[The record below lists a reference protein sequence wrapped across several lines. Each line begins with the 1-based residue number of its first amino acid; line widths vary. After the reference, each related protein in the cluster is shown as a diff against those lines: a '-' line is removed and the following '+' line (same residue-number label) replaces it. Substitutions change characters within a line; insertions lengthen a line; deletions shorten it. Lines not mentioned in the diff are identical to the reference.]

1 MKIQYRLW
9 LGDEGEKVLG
19 SGPVALLKGIAST
32 GSLSASSRQMGMS
45 YSKAWHVIHRLE
57 QHLGL
62 ELVVRRVGGS
72 RGGGATLTAEA
83 IELIERYELFCE
95 EVAQFI
101 GRSYSEHL
109 GNWLEGQGH
118 RRSECVHAVQRK

>member
-83 IELIERYELFCE
+83 IELIERYEAFCE

-101 GRSYSEHL
+101 GSAYNEHL
-109 GNWLEGQGH
+109 GSWLEDQERLH
-118 RRSECVHAVQRK
+118 TK